1 MADIWLDLLARTN
14 HSGTQPLSTIADAGT
29 AAATDTG
36 TSIGHVI
43 KLIDVGGGIA
53 GLPSVDGRLV
63 TNIVGIGNGGMT
75 AFVQNA
81 DPALKAATG
90 DVWIEI

>member
-1 MADIWLDLLARTN
+1 MADVWVDLLARIN
-14 HSGTQPLSTIADAGT
+14 HSGSQPLSTIADAGT
-29 AAATDTG
+29 AAAANTG
-36 TSIGHVI
+36 TAIGHVV

-53 GLPSVDGRLV
+53 GLPGVDGRLL

-75 AFVQNA
+75 AFVQSA
-81 DPALKAATG
+81 DPAAKAVAG